1 MVSVLNRKN
10 IKSFY
15 I

>member
-1 MVSVLNRKN
+1 MANLESN

-15 I
+15 

>member
-1 MVSVLNRKN
+1 L

-15 I
+15 IIDLVDK

>member
-1 MVSVLNRKN
+1 MEKLESN

-15 I
+15 